1 MELAE
6 DQGVLE
12 AGVPSVWA
20 YDRADGEG
28 TKIWADFRGC
38 PRWRSSSGWCSAV
51 SRGSE
56 RPRTDSWPRPS
67 SRMRR
72 SSNRAGA
79 GARSTRGAR
88 GNPDRRQGVRIEP
101 TRRFPPSA
109 RVRGRSPTGSTP
121 RALDADRRRRASRV
135 DAPPRRADARPR
147 YHGEASPARGRRPRR
162 TVGGGTIT
170 RPAASGARGA
180 DRREVR
186 SPPCRCARARE
197 EPLFAHPRA
206 RIRPRG
212 RLRDAPA
219 GVPPRRSGA
228 RRSSRSASRFPNRA
242 PRLGSLL
249 LRGRRRAPSRLP
261 RFPERP

>member
-1 MELAE
+1 
-6 DQGVLE
+6 
-12 AGVPSVWA
+12 
-20 YDRADGEG
+20 
-28 TKIWADFRGC
+28 
-38 PRWRSSSGWCSAV
+38 
-51 SRGSE
+51 
-56 RPRTDSWPRPS
+56 
-67 SRMRR
+67 MRR

-101 TRRFPPSA
+101 TRRKPPSA
-109 RVRGRSPTGSTP
+109 RVVSTSAAPPTRPTPSRARRRPSPP
-121 RALDADRRRRASRV
+121 RVSCRRASEASRF
-135 DAPPRRADARPR
+135 ARPR

-162 TVGGGTIT
+162 TVGGGTVT

-180 DRREVR
+180 DRRGVR
-186 SPPCRCARARE
+186 SPPCRCARARDQ
-197 EPLFAHPRA
+197 PLFAHPRA

-212 RLRDAPA
+212 RLRDAPG

-228 RRSSRSASRFPNRA
+228 REARAAPQDSQIRA

-249 LRGRRRAPSRLP
+249 LRGCRRAPSRLP